1 MSSNILQIYTA
12 NPSSSVS
19 SLDLIYLGL
28 SPYGVGNDSAIT
40 WANMKAS
47 INSVG
52 TITSGTWNGTVIDVL
67 HGGTGTTT
75 STGTGG
81 VVLSTSPTLVTPILG
96 TPTSGTLTNCTGLP
110 LSTGVVGNLPV
121 SNLNSGAGA
130 SSATFW
136 RGDGTWGAA
145 GSGTVNA
152 SLTGHIAYYLTP
164 GNAVSGLSPIVNSVL
179 SGDASA
185 LPVFVQTLPTVVQGN
200 ITTTGTLTT
209 AVWNATIISPAYG
222 GTGINNGSNTL
233 TLSGSLDTVGVF
245 PTTFTMTGATSVV
258 FPTSGT
264 LATTAQIPSGSA
276 LTRVD
281 DTNVTLTLG
290 GSPTT
295 ALLAATSITAGWT
308 GTLALSR
315 GGLDANLTA
324 SNGGIF
330 YSTGSAG
337 AILPGT
343 ATAGQM
349 LRSGSSYAP
358 SWSTATY
365 PDTVNA
371 NAILYA
377 SASNVVTGLATGT
390 AAVLSANVIGDPTWL
405 TLGDGQIVIGST
417 PGSPAAATLT
427 AGNGISIT
435 NSANSITIN
444 ATGSGLT
451 WNTTT
456 ALTDTMIPDN
466 GYIANGSAQVVYTLP
481 VVSAVGTVVSVVGRS
496 NFGWRI
502 ACGFGQTIVVGTQSS
517 TPSVGYIEAIADP
530 RASITLVCTIANARW
545 VSLGAPQGFITLDT
559 GDVANA
565 LDLNPVSPLAI
576 NYGGTGANNF
586 NPHAILL
593 GNNTSPF
600 SSVSLS
606 TGEFLVGVSGS
617 DPVALASTGSG
628 NVVLA
633 TSATLVTPLLG
644 TPTSGVLT
652 NCTGLPLS
660 TGVTGN
666 LSVLNLNSGTGASST
681 TYWRG
686 DGTWAAVSG
695 SGTVNNGTAQNLAY
709 YSATGTA
716 VSGFP
721 TAPDS
726 VMTTT
731 AGGLLAWATYSGTG
745 GSPVYTISPTLVTP
759 NLGTPA
765 SGTLTNCTGLPLTT
779 GITGILGVANGGTGT
794 STAFTAGS
802 LVFAGASGVY
812 SQDNATLFWDNTA
825 KRLAVGTN
833 TTSYNYT
840 FQSTEAS
847 SMSFA
852 ITNTSTGSISL
863 VMSGLSTSQY
873 LLQAKTDATFAL
885 YDNTAGQNLLVSSS
899 SQSTFYGNLL
909 AIGGPTF
916 IGTAHVYLGDTNNWV
931 GCTQGSDA
939 KMQAANSIQLLSGG
953 ANTRMIIANT
963 GYVGIGIG
971 ATAPGYYLV
980 VGNSSGPAVDATVRI
995 INSSATNATLN
1006 LNSNNNNWNLSLN
1019 TANNISLVDTINSK
1033 TFLTT
1038 STGLITFNQADLTI
1052 VGPNFSPGNAASC
1065 NLGDVN
1071 NYVKC
1076 FYGGNV
1082 TMGGFLGLSF
1092 RVSNSSTDAMTLDT
1106 AGSLILA
1113 GSTAQKATG
1122 TTWSNPSDS
1131 RIKTSVSDFTDGL
1144 NVIDQLQPVNFKFN
1158 NSTKYKDILGT
1169 QIGFIAQDVGTA
1181 APYMVSVVD
1190 DTDNTGIADFHMLD
1204 ESALTKILVNA
1215 VKELSARVA
1224 ALEAL

>member
-40 WANMKAS
+40 WANMQAS

-52 TITSGTWNGTVIDVL
+52 TITSGTWNATTIAVAR
-67 HGGTGTTT
+67 GGTGTTT
-75 STGTGG
+75 STGTGS

-96 TPTSGTLTNCTGLP
+96 TPTSGVLTNCTGLP

-130 SSATFW
+130 SSTTFW

-145 GSGTVNA
+145 GSGTVSPALNA
-152 SLTGHIAYYLTP
+152 RIAYYAVAGTT
-164 GNAVSGLSPIVNSVL
+164 VSGLSPIVSSVL
-179 SGDASA
+179 TGDVNA
-185 LPVFVQTLPTVVQGN
+185 LPVFAQTLPLVVQGN
-200 ITTTGTLTT
+200 ITRTGAVTTGT
-209 AVWNATIISPAYG
+209 WNATIISPAFG
-222 GTGINNGSNTL
+222 GTGVNNGSNTL
-233 TLSGSLDTVGVF
+233 TLSGNLITNGVF
-245 PTTFTMTGATSVV
+245 PTSFTMTGATSVI
-258 FPTSGT
+258 FPTAGT

-276 LTRVD
+276 LTEID

-315 GGLDANLTA
+315 GGLGASLTA

-337 AILPGT
+337 AILSGT
-343 ATAGQM
+343 ATAGQI
-349 LRSGSSYAP
+349 LRSGFSAAP

-365 PDTVNA
+365 PNTVNA

-390 AAVLSANVIGDPTWL
+390 AAVLSVNVVGNPTWL
-405 TLGDGQIVIGST
+405 TLTDGQVVIGST
-417 PGSPAAATLT
+417 AGSPAAAALT

-444 ATGSGLT
+444 STGSGLT

-456 ALTDTMIPDN
+456 AATDTMIPDN
-466 GYIANGSAQVVYTLP
+466 GYISNGTVQVVYTLP
-481 VVSAVGTVVSVVGRS
+481 PVAAVGTTVSVVGRS

-502 ACGFGQTIVVGTQSS
+502 ACGFGQTIIVGTTTC
-517 TPSVGYIEAIADP
+517 TPSVGYIEAITDP
-530 RASITLVCTIANARW
+530 RASITLVCTVANTRW
-545 VSLGAPQGFITLDT
+545 VALGGPQGFISFDT
-559 GDVANA
+559 GDKSNA
-565 LDLNPVSPLAI
+565 LDLTPSTPLAV
-576 NYGGTGANNF
+576 NYGGTGANSF
-586 NPHAILL
+586 
-593 GNNTSPF
+593 SP
-600 SSVSLS
+600 SSVLIGDNSNPISSVFLS
-606 TGEFLVGVSGS
+606 GGQFLVGVTSS
-617 DPVALASTGSG
+617 APIAINSTGTG

-633 TSATLVTPLLG
+633 SSPTLVTPLLG

-666 LSVLNLNSGTGASST
+666 LPVTNLNSGTGASST

-695 SGTVNNGTAQNLAY
+695 SGTVNNGTVQNLAY
-709 YSATGTA
+709 YPATGTA
-716 VSGFP
+716 VAGFA

-779 GITGILGVANGGTGT
+779 GVTGILGVAKGGTGT

-812 SQDNATLFWDNTA
+812 TQDNSNLFWDNTL

-833 TTSYNYT
+833 VTAYNYT
-840 FQSTEAS
+840 FQSAEAS
-847 SMSFA
+847 SMSFG
-852 ITNTSTGSISL
+852 IINTSTGTVSL
-863 VMSGLSTSQY
+863 TMSGASTSQY
-873 LLQAKTDATFAL
+873 ILQATTAATMKL
-885 YDNTAGQNLLVSSS
+885 RDSTAGKDLVLLSS
-899 SQSTFYGNLL
+899 SQSTFYGDLL
-909 AIGGPTF
+909 AVGGATF

-931 GCTQGSDA
+931 GCTQGSNV
-939 KMQAANSIQLLSGG
+939 KLQAVNSTEFLTGG

-980 VGNSSGPAVDATVRI
+980 VGNSTGPVVDATIQI
-995 INSSATNATLN
+995 INTSAVNATLN
-1006 LNSNNNNWNLSLN
+1006 LNSNNNNWNFSLN
-1019 TANNISLVDTINSK
+1019 TANQITLVDTINSK

-1038 STGLITFNQADLTI
+1038 SSGLITLNQANLTI
-1052 VGPNFSPGNAASC
+1052 VGPNWNPGGQAVCA
-1065 NLGDVN
+1065 LGDAN
-1071 NYVKC
+1071 NYIKTI
-1076 FYGGNV
+1076 FSGNV
-1082 TMGGFLGLSF
+1082 VMGGFFGLSF
-1092 RVSNSSTDAMTLDT
+1092 RVNNSASDAMTLDT

-1131 RIKTSVSDFTDGL
+1131 RIKTSISNFTDGL
-1144 NVIDQLQPVNFKFN
+1144 DVINQLQPVNFEFN
-1158 NSTKYKDILGT
+1158 QSTKYKDILGT
-1169 QIGFIAQDVGTA
+1169 QIGFIAQDVGAA

-1190 DTDNTGIADFHMLD
+1190 DTENTGIEDFHMLD